1 MWDAIKEA
9 IFAVLLQI
17 EAFTGDWGLA
27 IIILT
32 ILIRLVLWPLTAK
45 QVKSTLAMQKV
56 TPEIKKIQE
65 KYKDDKE
72 KQQEELMKFYSE
84 NKVNPF
90 ASCLPMLLQMPI
102 FIALYQVLG
111 GTPDKPG
118 LLMEHLDKNGVGSF
132 FGIIPNISKSAAD
145 LFGSGDYLGFIP
157 YLLLV
162 IVFGLSIWLPQI
174 MTPGAEKQQK
184 MMGLW
189 MGAFMLFIGWSVP
202 AGVLLYWDTSSI
214 LGIGQQY
221 LTQTALKKAMEH
233 EEAAEEAAKLAAA
246 EEKAAKR
253 ELAAG
258 KKSKKK

>member
-1 MWDAIKEA
+1 MQ
-9 IFAVLLQI
+9 L

-118 LLMEHLDKNGVGSF
+118 NLMQHLADTGVGTF
-132 FGIIPNISKSAAD
+132 FGIIPNISKSAAE
-145 LFGSGDYLGFIP
+145 LFKAGDYLGFIP
-157 YLLLV
+157 YLILV
-162 IVFGLSIWLPQI
+162 VVFGLSVWLPQVF
-174 MTPGAEKQQK
+174 TPGAEKQQK

-189 MGAFMLFIGWSVP
+189 MGAFMLFVGWSVP
-202 AGVLLYWDTSSI
+202 AGVLLYWDTSSL
-214 LGIGQQY
+214 LGIGQQF
-221 LTQTALKKAMEH
+221 LTQAAVKNAME
-233 EEAAEEAAKLAAA
+233 AEEAK
-246 EEKAAKR
+246 EKAAK
-253 ELAAG
+253 EEEAALKAAEKAAKKDLPAG
-258 KKSKKK
+258 KKSKK